1 MLTKNRLYLEDM
13 TVGQVF
19 TSATAQLDEREIVE
33 FARSYDPQPFHLD
46 NKAAEATLFEG
57 LAASGWHTAA
67 VTMRLLVE
75 NGMPIANGLIGAGAE
90 ITWPRPTRPGDTL
103 KVASEI
109 INVAPSGSRPDR
121 GIVTV
126 RSETSNQHDYIVQI
140 MTSKL
145 VVMRR
150 PATES

>member
-19 TSATAQLDEREIVE
+19 TSSTAQLDESDIVD
-33 FARSYDPQPFHLD
+33 FARRYDPQPFHLD
-46 NKAAEATLFEG
+46 SMAAEASLFEG
-57 LAASGWHTAA
+57 LAASGWQTAA
-67 VTMRLLVE
+67 ITMRLLVE
-75 NGMPIANGLIGAGAE
+75 GGMPVASGLIGAGAE
-90 ITWPRPTRPGDTL
+90 ITWPKPTRPGDRL
-103 KVASEI
+103 RVATEI
-109 INVAPSGSRPDR
+109 IDIAPSRSRPDR

-126 RSETSNQHDYIVQI
+126 RSETSNQHDCIVQI

-150 PATES
+150 PSTEN